1 MTLPPLFR
9 ESSSTLR
16 ILDKTCMETSSKEKK
31 YQERGMRSVTE
42 KKKPIRDWH
51 LAVLDSITGLQRV

>member
-16 ILDKTCMETSSKEKK
+16 ILDKTCMKTSSVDKKTRKE
-31 YQERGMRSVTE
+31 ECA
-42 KKKPIRDWH
+42 
-51 LAVLDSITGLQRV
+51 L